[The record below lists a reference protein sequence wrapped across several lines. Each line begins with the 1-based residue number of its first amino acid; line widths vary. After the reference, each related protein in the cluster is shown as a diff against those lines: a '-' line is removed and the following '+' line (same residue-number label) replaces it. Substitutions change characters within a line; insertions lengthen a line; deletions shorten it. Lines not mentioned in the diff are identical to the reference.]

1 MKHVSNTARRNTLA
15 VALISAL
22 MAAAPAMAQDKAT
35 NLDKITVTGS
45 LIPQTQVETQTP
57 VMSITAEDIQTR
69 GFSSVA
75 EVLQQSS
82 LTTGGLQGGQTSGAF
97 TQGAEA
103 AGMFGLNPGY
113 TKYLINGRPM
123 LSYPALYNGSDA
135 FNNISGIP
143 IDIVDRIEVLP
154 GGQSSLYGSDAIAG
168 VVNIITRKNFDGG
181 EASVYVGQY
190 GQGDGQKRAY
200 SATFGKTFDRG
211 WFSVGA
217 ERTKEDEVLG
227 KDRE

>member
-1 MKHVSNTARRNTLA
+1 MKYVSNTARRNTLA

-82 LTTGGLQGGQTSGAF
+82 LTTGGLQGGQTSGSF
-97 TQGAEA
+97 T
-103 AGMFGLNPGY
+103 
-113 TKYLINGRPM
+113 
-123 LSYPALYNGSDA
+123 
-135 FNNISGIP
+135 
-143 IDIVDRIEVLP
+143 
-154 GGQSSLYGSDAIAG
+154 
-168 VVNIITRKNFDGG
+168 
-181 EASVYVGQY
+181 
-190 GQGDGQKRAY
+190 
-200 SATFGKTFDRG
+200 
-211 WFSVGA
+211 
-217 ERTKEDEVLG
+217 
-227 KDRE
+227 